1 MLIVIITWKLQ
12 LSSLKNVALKDIKIR
27 NDFNIMLRNKFDI
40 LRNLEPEN
48 NVQVTSIDKKWEEIS
63 NLHKKLVKNVLDI
76 GKKQRNKEWMRPRT
90 WKMISSFK
98 DAKQK

>member
-48 NVQVTSIDKKWEEIS
+48 SVQVTPIDKKWEEIS
-63 NLHKKLVKNVLDI
+63 NLHKN
-76 GKKQRNKEWMRPRT
+76 
-90 WKMISSFK
+90 
-98 DAKQK
+98 

>member
-12 LSSLKNVALKDIKIR
+12 LSSLKNVALEDIKIR

-63 NLHKKLVKNVLDI
+63 NLHKN
-76 GKKQRNKEWMRPRT
+76 
-90 WKMISSFK
+90 
-98 DAKQK
+98 

>member
-63 NLHKKLVKNVLDI
+63 NLHKN
-76 GKKQRNKEWMRPRT
+76 
-90 WKMISSFK
+90 
-98 DAKQK
+98 